1 MIVTKKWKNVI
12 DPAQGDV
19 TMTSVVWNVA
29 HENLCTPGNW
39 LRKIMKTCAAK
50 IDEKRRFQKDSA
62 VDHMKTLCPPRS
74 QAEKNVENFWDF

>member
-1 MIVTKKWKNVI
+1 
-12 DPAQGDV
+12 
-19 TMTSVVWNVA
+19 MTSVVWNVA

-74 QAEKNVENFWDF
+74 QAKKTLKISDIFSFEGSPFLD

>member
-1 MIVTKKWKNVI
+1 
-12 DPAQGDV
+12 
-19 TMTSVVWNVA
+19 MTSVVWNVA
-29 HENLCTPGNW
+29 HKNLYTPGNW

-74 QAEKNVENFWDF
+74 QAKKALKISEICSFEGSPFLD